1 MDLYTL
7 GRVSA
12 IAIKPLIIYFLIN
25 FVGIE
30 DGNAIAKTFVLIAI
44 ALILIN
50 TDIYRNYYINFF
62 NRKKIYSSYSGFV
75 IGTFIL
81 SLLGSIIIFLIY
93 KLYLSATYAL
103 SILVALFFLSEKLAD
118 ECLRFKLYAK
128 DFQGWGEKQLF
139 KSAMI
144 GILSLIIFLISD
156 LNQVEVLLIII
167 LINFLVFGKYFPYN
181 YFSRVYKSKFRN
193 KIIYKSGFLYNFK
206 HKKFLLLAIFTT
218 SVSYID
224 RMIVLVASP
233 DKIAILILIINC
245 FSIMIMLFDFYYLSL
260 KRQDFLTG
268 KISIKSALWGFEIW
282 RILIIGAFVST
293 VACFFILSTS
303 VGTEL
308 VMISDIVGIFSFQ
321 LIVCLSLI
329 AYNIL
334 YWNDKIILLIK
345 ADVFFWLSFFLIQY
359 LIFITDYGN
368 EILVAAGMIFLRF
381 IYLSKQASD
390 VKQLK

>member
-50 TDIYRNYYINFF
+50 TDVYRNFYINFF
-62 NRKKIYSSYSGFV
+62 NHKKIYSSYSGFI
-75 IGTFIL
+75 IGTFVL
-81 SLLGSIIIFLIY
+81 SLIGFIIIFLIY
-93 KLYLSATYAL
+93 KIYLSASYTR

-128 DFQGWGEKQLF
+128 DFQGWGEKQLL

-144 GILSLIIFLISD
+144 GILSLFIFFISE

-167 LINFLVFGKYFPYN
+167 LINFLVFGKYFPYK
-181 YFSRVYKSKFRN
+181 YLRRIYKSKFRN

-206 HKKFLLLAIFTT
+206 HKKFLMLAIFTT
-218 SVSYID
+218 SVAHID
-224 RMIVLVASP
+224 RMIALVASP
-233 DKIAILILIINC
+233 EKIAILILIINC
-245 FSIMIMLFDFYYLSL
+245 FSIMVMLFDFYYLSF

-268 KISIKSALWGFEIW
+268 KISIKSALAGFEIW
-282 RILIIGAFVST
+282 RILIIGAFIST

-303 VGTEL
+303 VGAEL
-308 VMISDIVGIFSFQ
+308 VVTSDIVGIFSFQ
-321 LIVCLSLI
+321 LIACLSYI

-334 YWNDKIILLIK
+334 YWNNKIFLLIK
-345 ADVFFWLSFFLIQY
+345 TDIFFWLSFFAIQY
-359 LIFITDYGN
+359 LLFIANSGN

-381 IYLSKQASD
+381 IYLSQQAS
-390 VKQLK
+390 KIKK